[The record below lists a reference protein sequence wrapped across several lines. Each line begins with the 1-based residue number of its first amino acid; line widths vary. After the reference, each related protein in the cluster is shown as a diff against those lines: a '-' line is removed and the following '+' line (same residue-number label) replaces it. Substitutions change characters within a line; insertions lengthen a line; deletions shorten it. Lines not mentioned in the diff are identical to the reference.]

1 MLINWE
7 TKLSGTKVILVPY
20 KKDHVLKYH
29 EWMKS
34 EELQLLTGSEPLS
47 LEEEYEMQD
56 SWRLD
61 DDKCTFIILCK
72 VRLFKSDDLKSI
84 FISRTNLRRVVAR
97 QKV

>member
-1 MLINWE
+1 MEVCHPSPLAELHLSTNYE
-7 TKLSGTKVILVPY
+7 KLS

-34 EELQLLTGSEPLS
+34 EELQILTGSEPLS

-72 VRLFKSDDLKSI
+72 VRF
-84 FISRTNLRRVVAR
+84 
-97 QKV
+97 